1 MKESLKGFPFSRP
14 LSLKNS
20 SIILL
25 GNFFL
30 AILGSCLLSSTKK
43 DPLNSSRLTGKKYFD
58 QKSTELNLFITLTF
72 PYDSRSGPKPFSLL
86 DESKKTLVKKAFLL
100 PQIKNKGSAW
110 SLENNQKS
118 YLVAIPT
125 KNLKAL
131 IPHLGKTLWGFPY
144 VPIKNGDKKK
154 EVQKDKKESYEIS
167 F

>member
-30 AILGSCLLSSTKK
+30 AILGSCLLSPTKK
-43 DPLNSSRLTGKKYFD
+43 DPSNSSRLTGQKYFD
-58 QKSTELNLFITLTF
+58 QKSTELNLLIALAF
-72 PYDSRSGPKPFSLL
+72 PYDPRSGPKPFSLL
-86 DESKKTLVKKAFLL
+86 DERKKTLVKKAFLL

-118 YLVAIPT
+118 YLVAVPT

>member
-58 QKSTELNLFITLTF
+58 QKSTELNLFIALAF
-72 PYDSRSGPKPFSLL
+72 PYDPRSGPKPFSLL
-86 DESKKTLVKKAFLL
+86 DERKKTLVKKAFLL